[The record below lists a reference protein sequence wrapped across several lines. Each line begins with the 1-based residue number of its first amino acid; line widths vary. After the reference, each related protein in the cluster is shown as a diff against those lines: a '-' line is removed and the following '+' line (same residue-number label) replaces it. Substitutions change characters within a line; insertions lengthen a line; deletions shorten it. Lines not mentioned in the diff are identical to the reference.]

1 MGLVLT
7 SGQYNPFDL
16 VSNMPLRSPTPVKVR
31 FITLVLGLLL
41 ACLVTAYAATVPGQ
55 CLVHGGV
62 VNSNQDCPVA
72 IFSVSQKL
80 DAKTVSQRPFVST
93 GWLLD
98 AQGYEDALKLSER
111 YNVPILVYAY
121 TDWCQYCRRLE
132 QSLLR
137 DVQVNQVMSQFVKV
151 KINPENS
158 EANQRLF
165 RQWGGRGF
173 PTLFVQ
179 GVDNH
184 QPKRIRGPFS
194 KQNGRW
200 KIMGRVEFMQ
210 LLGAWL

>member
-1 MGLVLT
+1 MRFRDI
-7 SGQYNPFDL
+7 SNS
-16 VSNMPLRSPTPVKVR
+16 VSFK
-31 FITLVLGLLL
+31 LGPARKLL
-41 ACLVTAYAATVPGQ
+41 ASFMLICVIPIVTTTEAALSSRERCSGDSESFNN
-55 CLVHGGV
+55 G
-62 VNSNQDCPVA
+62 QDCWQSA
-72 IFSVSQKL
+72 DKGSG
-80 DAKTVSQRPFVST
+80 TVLNRNTVEPYVST

-98 AQGYEDALKLSER
+98 AQGYEDALRLSER

-132 QSLLR
+132 LSLLR
-137 DVQVNQVMSQFVKV
+137 DVQVNLVMSRFVKV

-158 EANQRLF
+158 EANQRMF

-179 GVDNH
+179 GVDDH

-200 KIMGRVEFMQ
+200 QIMGRVEFMR